1 VTALST
7 LSINFEGWCQ
17 IRLPTNPDPPDEPR
31 GVSGYTF
38 ALAGEP
44 DLDRVI
50 RFHDP
55 VAPRTH
61 AEVPDVRVRSVTLG
75 GKEWKGSPLLDGPV
89 NLLNEDGETPR
100 RPIDPKGPKFEERNY
115 ILTLPGDQPIDPF
128 YIQVKSKDGGI
139 ELARRQVLERGN
151 PEKPI
156 WNIERDT
163 LKKFGSISFIID
175 SGDVAEATGVL
186 GEKGRVAYRRKRL
199 RLIEDDLRKAKQDGG
214 SPEAIAAL
222 EKRCRELKLDE
233 KDPKDRRTVA
243 LGACETRNFPLSGKN
258 PTVQGERLL
267 GGTVDREQ
275 DWLTEFWFGGWDCDG
290 LVCYV
295 KGMLAVP
302 FRLNSGA
309 PPSGAAALP

>member
-1 VTALST
+1 VTALTT

-50 RFHDP
+50 RFRHP

-61 AEVPDVRVRSVTLG
+61 AEVPDVRVRSVTVG
-75 GKEWKGSPLLDGPV
+75 GKDWEGSPLADGPV
-89 NLLNEDGETPR
+89 DLLNQDGETPR
-100 RPIDPKGPKFEERNY
+100 RPIDPMGPKFEERNY

-128 YIQVKSKDGGI
+128 HIQVKSKDDRI
-139 ELARRQVLERGN
+139 ELARRQVLERGE
-151 PEKPI
+151 PQKPI
-156 WNIERDT
+156 WKIERDT
-163 LKKFGSISFIID
+163 LKQFGSISFILD
-175 SGDVAEATGVL
+175 SGDVAEATGIL
-186 GEKGRVAYRRKRL
+186 GEKGRVDFRRERRRRIAADLEREKRPGGRPEAVAALTKRL
-199 RLIEDDLRKAKQDGG
+199 SELDHDDPR
-214 SPEAIAAL
+214 
-222 EKRCRELKLDE
+222 
-233 KDPKDRRTVA
+233 DRRTAA
-243 LGACETRNFPLSGKN
+243 LGACETRNFALSGKH
-258 PTVQGERLL
+258 PTVKGEELL
-267 GGTVDREQ
+267 GGTVGREQ

-302 FRLNSGA
+302 FRLTS
-309 PPSGAAALP
+309 

>member
-1 VTALST
+1 VTALTT

-55 VAPRTH
+55 VAQRTH
-61 AEVPDVRVRSVTLG
+61 AEVPNVRVRSVTIG
-75 GKEWKGSPLLDGPV
+75 GKERYSPLVGGPV
-89 NLLNEDGETPR
+89 NLLNEKGEPPNHDT
-100 RPIDPKGPKFEERNY
+100 DPTGPKFEERNY

-128 YIQVKSKDGGI
+128 YIQVKSEDKTI
-139 ELARRQVLERGN
+139 ELARKQVLERDM

-156 WNIERDT
+156 WKIDRDK
-163 LKKFGSISFIID
+163 LRKFGSISFIMD
-175 SGDVAEATGVL
+175 SGDVAEATGII
-186 GEKGRVAYRRKRL
+186 GEEGRVAFRRKR
-199 RLIEDDLRKAKQDGG
+199 RTLIETDCKNAKD
-214 SPEAIAAL
+214 PNVVAAL
-222 EKRCRELKLDE
+222 EKRLREFDVDKD
-233 KDPKDRRTVA
+233 DPKDRRAVA
-243 LGACETRNFPLSGKN
+243 LGACETRNFPLSGKD
-258 PTVQGERLL
+258 PRVMGEDRL

-295 KGMLAVP
+295 KGTLAVP

-309 PPSGAAALP
+309 PSSGAAALP